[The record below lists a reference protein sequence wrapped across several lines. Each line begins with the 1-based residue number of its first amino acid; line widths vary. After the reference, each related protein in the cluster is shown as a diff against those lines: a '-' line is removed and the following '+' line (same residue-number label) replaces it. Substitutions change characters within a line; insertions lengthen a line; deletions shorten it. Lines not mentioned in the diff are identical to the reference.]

1 MLKAIILLI
10 IGFVLL
16 IKCSDI
22 FIDAISS
29 IATNFK
35 MSKMN

>member
-29 IATNFK
+29 IATILK
-35 MSKMN
+35 CLK